1 MHIQEFNAHLIEIRD
16 EILEAAPDIIAA
28 TATEYYRDSFRRKD
42 FDGKPWQSPKT
53 AKLRG
58 SLLVDSGAL
67 ANSIRPAVIS
77 PQKVVISAGNDHVLY
92 AEIHNE
98 GFHGLANIPE
108 HQRKTQSSGITTV
121 KAHQRAMDMPQRQFL
136 GQSEEMEQNIIKRLE
151 EYINSIT
158 NNL

>member
-1 MHIQEFNAHLIEIRD
+1 MTTNDFRSYLEEIRD

-28 TATEYYRDSFRRKD
+28 TATEYYRDSFRRKA

-53 AKLRG
+53 AKQRG

-108 HQRKTQSSGITTV
+108 HQRKTQSGITTV
-121 KAHQRAMDMPQRQFL
+121 KAHQRTMDMPQRQFL

>member
-1 MHIQEFNAHLIEIRD
+1 MTTNDFRSYLEEIRD

-28 TATEYYRDSFRRKD
+28 TATEYYRDSFRRKA

-53 AKLRG
+53 AKQRG

-108 HQRKTQSSGITTV
+108 HQRKTQSGITTV